1 MKTLQKTLR
10 KILTREEFVE
20 KFYSKSK
27 SSGSKSVI
35 TSVLHVFDDFCLK
48 VYGNDAEKLL
58 GDLRENSMG
67 DALYNFLQD
76 FINYMEE
83 KNLKPKTIASYFS
96 TFRTSCTF
104 CNASSVASS
113 AFTNVIYSFDLYFS
127 IWQIAFVM
135 IIINSLVIIF
145 SSDIVQ
151 F

>member
-1 MKTLQKTLR
+1 LKTLQKTLR

-27 SSGSKSVI
+27 SSGLKSVI
-35 TSVLHVFDDFCLK
+35 TSVLRVFDDFCLK

-83 KNLKPKTIASYFS
+83 KNLKPKTIASYFN

-113 AFTNVIYSFDLYFS
+113 GFTNVIYSFDLYFS

-145 SSDIVQ
+145 
-151 F
+151 FL